1 MSHALGIDLGTTATK
16 AVVVDA
22 GGSVVAEAERPSEL
36 ISLHPGWAEE
46 STSRWWSNVC
56 ELCHELPT
64 AQVRA
69 IGVSGMVP
77 AVIPLDGDR
86 RPLRAAILQNDARA
100 DGEIA
105 DLAGAL
111 DGLDLLERTGSP
123 LTQQSVAPTARWLA
137 RYEPDLWARTT
148 AIVGSYDFLA
158 ARLTGVVGVER
169 NWALESGLF
178 DLRTGE
184 WAADLCAAAGLE
196 VAAMPPV
203 RKATD
208 VVGAVDGPAAEQT
221 TLPEGTPVV
230 AGSADH
236 VAAALAAG
244 VVDAGQALVKLGGAG
259 DVLLATEQPVTDRRL
274 YLDYHL
280 VPGRWLP
287 NGCMAASGSFLKW
300 FARELAG
307 GTALSELDR
316 DAVAVPAGARGIVAL
331 PYMLGEKTPVHDP
344 LARGAFVGLHLG
356 HTQAD
361 LYRAAIESI
370 AYGFRHHFEVFD
382 ELGCEIATVRV
393 GDGGAASS
401 LFTSVISDVLG
412 RPLEPLLS
420 RSSSAL
426 GVALTAAIGTGLL
439 AEWSSVRSFVRIGP
453 QIEPDPRTRAA
464 YEEGYSLYRE
474 LYQSLAPLL
483 RRSARMADAE
493 VEA

>member
-1 MSHALGIDLGTTATK
+1 MSQALGIDLGTTATK
-16 AVVVDA
+16 AIVIDVD
-22 GGSVVAEAERPSEL
+22 GTVVAEAERPSEL
-36 ISLHPGWAEE
+36 SSPHPGWAEE
-46 STSRWWSNVC
+46 DTGRWWSNVC
-56 ELCHELPT
+56 ELCRELPT

-77 AVIPLDGDR
+77 AVIPLDADG

-100 DGEIA
+100 GAEIA
-105 DLAGAL
+105 EIGQTL
-111 DGLDLLERTGSP
+111 DQRELLERTGSP

-137 RYEPDLWARTT
+137 RHEPDVWERTAT
-148 AIVGSYDFLA
+148 ILGSYDYLA
-158 ARLTGVVGVER
+158 WSLTGTVGVER

-178 DLRTGE
+178 DLGTGE
-184 WAADLCAAAGLE
+184 WAPDLCAAAGLQATE
-196 VAAMPPV
+196 MPPV
-203 RKATD
+203 RAATEIVGTVKA
-208 VVGAVDGPAAEQT
+208 VCAEET

-244 VVDAGQALVKLGGAG
+244 VVDPGQTLVKLGGAG
-259 DVLLATEQPVTDRRL
+259 DVLLAAEKPVMDRRL

-307 GTALSELDR
+307 GTALEVLDR
-316 DAVAVPAGARGIVAL
+316 EAEAVPAGADGLLAL

-344 LARGAFVGLHLG
+344 LARGVFAGLHLG
-356 HTQAD
+356 HTRPH

-370 AYGFRHHFEVFD
+370 AYGFRHHFEVFA
-382 ELGCEIATVRV
+382 ELGYEVSVVRV
-393 GDGGAASS
+393 GDGGARSR

-412 RPLEPLLS
+412 RPLQPLLS

-426 GVALTAAIGTGLL
+426 GVAFTAAVGAGLIE
-439 AEWSSVRSFVRIGP
+439 EWSAVESFVSIGP
-453 QIEPDPRTRAA
+453 EIQPDPSTRRV
-464 YEEGYSLYRE
+464 YDEGYALYRD
-474 LYQSLAPLL
+474 LYESLAPVMH
-483 RRSARMADAE
+483 RAACGGAGR
-493 VEA
+493 